1 MLSAYEFSI
10 LIDLDKVCEFLG
22 FNAEE
27 LADVK
32 KWRTIPYKISWQR
45 WTGGYERLHV
55 SIKDLETDVVYDR
68 EYNSYQA
75 DKPRAWATYSIA
87 GGVWTEAVSDAEV
100 QLDVLP
106 GKSIRLFARRG
117 RFGDKRKD
125 FPFDHEAEPMP
136 QALLFEVPL
145 SEHLLDPFEKRREEI
160 DAYWT
165 PNYGRPSK
173 HYSFEDSQRGIWWML
188 DYYFDLRPLASGE
201 VEEIQ
206 VPGAPNRTAVGISYR
221 CGGFYAEGGSR
232 WVSHNF
238 KHDGWASVGDQVY
251 VNFDEDGNIDYLWP
265 KVEIQRQIKGEPRKD
280 SP

>member
-1 MLSAYEFSI
+1 MGEGHPINLVKPYSPPPMLSAYEFSI

-55 SIKDLETDVVYDR
+55 SIKDLETDVVYNR

-173 HYSFEDSQRGIWWML
+173 HYSLEDSQRGI
-188 DYYFDLRPLASGE
+188 
-201 VEEIQ
+201 
-206 VPGAPNRTAVGISYR
+206 
-221 CGGFYAEGGSR
+221 
-232 WVSHNF
+232 
-238 KHDGWASVGDQVY
+238 
-251 VNFDEDGNIDYLWP
+251 
-265 KVEIQRQIKGEPRKD
+265 
-280 SP
+280 